1 MSKKLALSL
10 FLICSAVQSN
20 ELDNLINSS
29 AEISQQLDLG
39 VMLVGSALEYSSQ
52 GTGLSDGNLSTS
64 AHITQQQVQAYNDAL
79 LSMENYLPYGS
90 VQTVLENRASESL
103 QLMDEAVDVFTEAV
117 VEIAQVQQVAEMS
130 EQAST
135 PDEEKQVQD
144 FVVENQETLTIS
156 QDTVDDYNQS
166 LDDIETHANT
176 ASAYIAVA
184 ANADAVEFLQTGAEN
199 NNTTAELATV
209 AYNANQQWVAM
220 SWAGTNNATAVYLN
234 GQNFGLDL
242 YLSETDILTAGS
254 ESEFYNTS
262 PMALGYECF
271 FNYED
276 C

>member
-1 MSKKLALSL
+1 
-10 FLICSAVQSN
+10 
-20 ELDNLINSS
+20 
-29 AEISQQLDLG
+29 
-39 VMLVGSALEYSSQ
+39 MLVGSALEYSSQ
-52 GTGLSDGNLSTS
+52 GTGLSDGSLSTS

-79 LSMENYLPYGS
+79 LSIENYLPYGS
-90 VQTVLENRASESL
+90 VQTVLENKAIESL

-117 VEIAQVQQVAEMS
+117 VEIASVQQVAEIS

-144 FVVENQETLTIS
+144 FVVANKETLTIS
-156 QDTVDDYNQS
+156 QDTVEEYNQS

-184 ANADAVEFLQTGAEN
+184 ANSDAVEFLQTGAEN

-242 YLSETDILTAGS
+242 YLSETDILTAGN

-262 PMALGYECF
+262 PMAVGYNCF